1 MTRLARNMRSSGP
14 KRATNVSLPVDLIA
28 EAKQLEINI
37 SQACERGL
45 VADIATKR
53 RERWLAENM
62 EAINGWND
70 WVDVHGLPLAK
81 YRPF

>member
-14 KRATNVSLPVDLIA
+14 KKATNVSLPVDLIA

-62 EAINGWND
+62 EAIESSNA
-70 WVDVHGLPLAK
+70 WVEQHGLPLAR
-81 YRPF
+81 YRLF

>member
-1 MTRLARNMRSSGP
+1 MTRFARNMRSSGP
-14 KRATNVSLPVDLIA
+14 KKATNVSLPVDLIA
-28 EAKQLEINI
+28 EARQLEINI

>member
-1 MTRLARNMRSSGP
+1 MRSSGP

>member
-14 KRATNVSLPVDLIA
+14 KKATNVSLPVDLIA

>member
-1 MTRLARNMRSSGP
+1 MTRLARNTRSSGP
-14 KRATNVSLPVDLIA
+14 KKATNVSLPTDLIA

-53 RERWLAENM
+53 HERWLAENM
-62 EAINGWND
+62 ESINGWND